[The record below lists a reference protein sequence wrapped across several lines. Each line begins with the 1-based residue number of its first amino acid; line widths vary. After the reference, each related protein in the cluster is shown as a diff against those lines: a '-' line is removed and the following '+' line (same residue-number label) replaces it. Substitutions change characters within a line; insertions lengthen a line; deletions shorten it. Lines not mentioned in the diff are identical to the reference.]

1 MVDAARLRQLMNDRG
16 LTQSELARRVGISQT
31 SIAKLVTGSG
41 YGSKFLHRIA
51 QELGTS
57 PGYLEGLTDDPKA
70 DAIPLPSVEDAAE
83 QLDLVSVQQIDLAY
97 GLGATFVDNHVNV
110 DVIRFPRLWMEAI
123 TSSPPALLTWARGR
137 GDSMEP
143 TIHDGDVVL
152 IDRSQRVVVEQDA
165 VWAYTVGDLG
175 AIKRLRIKGD
185 RVVIH
190 SDNQS
195 VRPDEE
201 SIDQV
206 NIVGR
211 VIFVGKR
218 L

>member
-1 MVDAARLRQLMNDRG
+1 MNASAIS
-16 LTQSELARRVGISQT
+16 QSELARRVGISQA
-31 SIAKLVTGSG
+31 SIYHLVSG
-41 YGSKFLHRIA
+41 GGQGSKHLHRIA
-51 QELGTS
+51 RELGTTMA
-57 PGYLEGLTDDPKA
+57 YLEGEIDDPTEGA
-70 DAIPLPSVEDAAE
+70 VPIARSDDGVD
-83 QLDLVSVQQIDLAY
+83 QLDLVSVQQIDMAY
-97 GLGATFVDNHVNV
+97 GLGATFVDQPINV
-110 DVIRFPRLWMEAI
+110 EVLRFPRAFIEAI
-123 TSSPPALLTWARGR
+123 TASSPALLTWTRGR

-143 TIHDGDVVL
+143 TINDGDLVL
-152 IDRSQRVVVEQDA
+152 IDRSQRTVVEQDA
-165 VWAYTVGDLG
+165 MWAYTVGDLG

-201 SIDQV
+201 PIEGL

-218 L
+218 T